1 MRVHLGVPHMIVVSE
16 LNEGIVD
23 RVLRQLYA
31 EGQLEALTIPLVW
44 SGATNMGMNRTRI
57 QPASH

>member
-1 MRVHLGVPHMIVVSE
+1 MIVVSE

-44 SGATNMGMNRTRI
+44 SGATNKGMNRTRI